1 VHESP
6 IVRGYMAGHVGY
18 ASPGE
23 GWSLYPLLADKTAI
37 ETQSGCIAG
46 ETTVSSRA
54 IAALVSPAEDERV
67 LNGREPTQLSPQTLD
82 ELAVVAEDDRLAGE
96 VRGEAIAALAK
107 AGQPEAHRLALGAVA
122 AEDVRLREGGLRA
135 LAFLTITEE
144 DLGRVVPLTHDAD
157 ASMREGAA
165 NVLGHV
171 SSPTSC
177 SALAPLLDDP
187 ESSVRWA
194 AAGAYAA
201 QPTADVPTLQ
211 KLAANREIGSTIVDA
226 LRKVRGDVA
235 ALGVLEPVLMK
246 ADSAPQLWSVKLTP
260 ENTPDLLPVLR
271 RLVTS
276 PALLR
281 VALVAADLLG
291 RARDTSSE
299 PAIARLLDAPDPF
312 LRKRAVE
319 ALENLCDPRAI
330 ARLTAALR
338 DADPEVRRSAAH
350 ALRALQARSAIPALK
365 AAAKREDARTVTG
378 PGLVK
383 TYESVIRDLE
393 RLPPG
398 SP

>member
-1 VHESP
+1 
-6 IVRGYMAGHVGY
+6 
-18 ASPGE
+18 
-23 GWSLYPLLADKTAI
+23 
-37 ETQSGCIAG
+37 
-46 ETTVSSRA
+46 
-54 IAALVSPAEDERV
+54 
-67 LNGREPTQLSPQTLD
+67 
-82 ELAVVAEDDRLAGE
+82 
-96 VRGEAIAALAK
+96 
-107 AGQPEAHRLALGAVA
+107 
-122 AEDVRLREGGLRA
+122 
-135 LAFLTITEE
+135 
-144 DLGRVVPLTHDAD
+144 
-157 ASMREGAA
+157 
-165 NVLGHV
+165 
-171 SSPTSC
+171 
-177 SALAPLLDDP
+177 
-187 ESSVRWA
+187 
-194 AAGAYAA
+194 
-201 QPTADVPTLQ
+201 
-211 KLAANREIGSTIVDA
+211 
-226 LRKVRGDVA
+226 
-235 ALGVLEPVLMK
+235 
-246 ADSAPQLWSVKLTP
+246 
-260 ENTPDLLPVLR
+260 
-271 RLVTS
+271 
-276 PALLR
+276 